1 VKLPASGLPSDDVL
15 ARLKSMKA
23 NDLDTHG
30 GRTWAYVYDTGRRDV
45 DELAAAAFVEFLHE
59 NALDPTVF
67 PSVLQL
73 ETEIVAIASR
83 HLHGDEEVVG
93 NFTSGGTESCMLA
106 VKTARDHARD
116 VRGIDRPEMVLPD
129 TVHAAFQKAAHYFGL
144 DVVPVPVDPV
154 TFKAD
159 PERIAAAITDR
170 TALVV
175 ASAPSYAH
183 GVVDPIEA
191 IAAACHERGV
201 LLHVDACIGGWLLP
215 FFTRLGADV
224 PAFDF
229 RVPGVTSISMDFHK
243 YAYCPKGASV
253 VLYRN
258 RDLRRHQL
266 YACASWPGYTV
277 INPTIQ
283 STKSAGPLAST
294 WATLH
299 HIGDDGYLEIARR
312 TRQATA
318 ELLVGIREIPG
329 LGILGD
335 PEMSLIAIT
344 SAEVDLYAI
353 VDEMKRRG
361 WYVQPQL
368 AYGPYPANIH
378 LTVTATS
385 LDRVDALLADLGA
398 AVEIARGAG
407 PGPEGQALLDALRD
421 LDPDAFT
428 PEMYQGMLAM
438 AGLGGGAQLPEEMA
452 DINRILDALPPRLR
466 EKLLIEFLNDLFRW
480 RGEEVG
486 SVGADGGDLGGR
498 VGE

>member
-1 VKLPASGLPSDDVL
+1 
-15 ARLKSMKA
+15 
-23 NDLDTHG
+23 
-30 GRTWAYVYDTGRRDV
+30 
-45 DELAAAAFVEFLHE
+45 
-59 NALDPTVF
+59 
-67 PSVLQL
+67 
-73 ETEIVAIASR
+73 
-83 HLHGDEEVVG
+83 
-93 NFTSGGTESCMLA
+93 
-106 VKTARDHARD
+106 
-116 VRGIDRPEMVLPD
+116 
-129 TVHAAFQKAAHYFGL
+129 
-144 DVVPVPVDPV
+144 
-154 TFKAD
+154 
-159 PERIAAAITDR
+159 
-170 TALVV
+170 
-175 ASAPSYAH
+175 
-183 GVVDPIEA
+183 
-191 IAAACHERGV
+191 
-201 LLHVDACIGGWLLP
+201 
-215 FFTRLGADV
+215 
-224 PAFDF
+224 
-229 RVPGVTSISMDFHK
+229 VPGVTSISMDFHK